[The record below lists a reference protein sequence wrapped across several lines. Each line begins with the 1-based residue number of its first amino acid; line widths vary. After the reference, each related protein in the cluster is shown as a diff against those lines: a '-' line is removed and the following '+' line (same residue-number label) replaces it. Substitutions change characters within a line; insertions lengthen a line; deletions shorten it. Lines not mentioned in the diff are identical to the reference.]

1 MLGAIYGLGNDS
13 LAAAYLLLW
22 HWVDK
27 NPAAPSRIAFDTLSA
42 GLASN
47 TVHRTRTSVQT
58 TRTHVQVSRTNVQT
72 LINFL
77 DFLQNS

>member
-1 MLGAIYGLGNDS
+1 MRMRKPFVWANDTTLKIRLGRLGLRPNA
-13 LAAAYLLLW
+13 L
-22 HWVDK
+22 
-27 NPAAPSRIAFDTLSA
+27 NIFA
-42 GLASN
+42 GLAPN